1 MDAGRST
8 DRQQARTA
16 EILAQRLTPLAL
28 VWRKPSQ
35 WARVFGLARFFWTS
49 CSRSLTGSKPSR
61 GYSNPEGGRCRGVE
75 ASGKPDLSRWYVS

>member
-35 WARVFGLARFFWTS
+35 WARVFGLARLF
-49 CSRSLTGSKPSR
+49 
-61 GYSNPEGGRCRGVE
+61 
-75 ASGKPDLSRWYVS
+75 